1 MHMICDFFCL
11 LRISCI
17 IVTWRAWSHLAMLPL
32 HSGAFCRHH
41 CGQTHVCVVQRLPT
55 GLLQD
60 SQPCG
65 QEAVCPV
72 SQRSGQHHRQ
82 PGQIY
87 QGTPGKV
94 HLAFITALLMTLEW
108 QALPY
113 SVCLMWIIYW
123 RFSFFFFFRLWM
135 ERLTRR
141 TERSAELPLVLSSK
155 LWTTSLLLPP
165 IQSLPVFQLKL
176 ALRFVLYLAL
186 TCTPSQMCNKALI
199 YMSLCRLL

>member
-1 MHMICDFFCL
+1 
-11 LRISCI
+11 
-17 IVTWRAWSHLAMLPL
+17 MLPL

-41 CGQTHVCVVQRLPT
+41 RGQTHVCVVQRLPT

-87 QGTPGKV
+87 QGTPGKE
-94 HLAFITALLMTLEW
+94 HLTFITALLITLEW

-113 SVCLMWIIYW
+113 SNDKCGLIVYL
-123 RFSFFFFFRLWM
+123 FPFVRLWM
-135 ERLTRR
+135 VRLTKR

-165 IQSLPVFQLKL
+165 TQSLPVFQLRL
-176 ALRFVLYLAL
+176 ALRFVLYLTL
-186 TCTPSQMCNKALI
+186 TCTPSQI
-199 YMSLCRLL
+199 STI